1 MLFAWE
7 LSGGHFNPTIT
18 LGVYISEK
26 KFGSQVITMLSM
38 IVAQF
43 AGAIFGILLAFLV
56 LINKDYM
63 STQAAFDNLN
73 DYPKIPNSLIGIIAP
88 LTPNGYDLS
97 GIDNNNQKIP
107 FTRDWSTFW
116 AMFFTS
122 TLLVLAFTS
131 IKSPVTRLS
140 DNKLFQVFAFYYVLR
155 AITAINIKFGSA
167 GINPAL
173 ASFYIMLEVS
183 QYQPPNTDYDP
194 F

>member
-1 MLFAWE
+1 
-7 LSGGHFNPTIT
+7 
-18 LGVYISEK
+18 
-26 KFGSQVITMLSM
+26 
-38 IVAQF
+38 
-43 AGAIFGILLAFLV
+43 
-56 LINKDYM
+56 M
-63 STQAAFDNLN
+63 STRAAFYDLS
-73 DYPKIPNSLIGIIAP
+73 DYPKIPDSLIGIIAP
-88 LTPNGYDLS
+88 LTPDGYDLS
-97 GIDNNNQKIP
+97 GIDSNNQKIP

-155 AITAINIKFGSA
+155 AITVINVKFGSA